1 MAFVLEISLLFV
13 RFGVTRLDLIYQA
26 FYSAIA
32 AMFVTVIFHFL
43 SNTSYVYLLT
53 EMLTIVLNVFASYM
67 ILSVVLPLLEHFMN
81 IPTVFRLHELCLAD
95 TPVLQRLRSQ
105 AVGTFNHVN
114 NVSDMAYHAARE
126 IGVNSELAR
135 VGALYHDIGKGDH
148 PEYFIENQ
156 TDRNVHDEM
165 KVTLSAAVI
174 KSHVKSGVEKAKEMG
189 LPQEVIDIIDQHHG
203 NDVISYFY
211 NEARKEA
218 ENATVPYTVNEEDFR
233 YNSDIPQ
240 TPEAAIVMLA
250 DCFEAASR
258 TIKKP
263 TTQRYEKLISSII
276 SGKMSNGQLND
287 SKLTL
292 TDLEKIKQV
301 FVHDAFG
308 RDHQRIEY
316 NNKD

>member
-1 MAFVLEISLLFV
+1 MKAYVDFLFSSEKIEI
-13 RFGVTRLDLIYQA
+13 T
-26 FYSAIA
+26 
-32 AMFVTVIFHFL
+32 
-43 SNTSYVYLLT
+43 
-53 EMLTIVLNVFASYM
+53 
-67 ILSVVLPLLEHFMN
+67 
-81 IPTVFRLHELCLAD
+81 
-95 TPVLQRLRSQ
+95 
-105 AVGTFNHVN
+105 
-114 NVSDMAYHAARE
+114 
-126 IGVNSELAR
+126 
-135 VGALYHDIGKGDH
+135 K
-148 PEYFIENQ
+148 
-156 TDRNVHDEM
+156 
-165 KVTLSAAVI
+165 
-174 KSHVKSGVEKAKEMG
+174 GVEKAKEMG